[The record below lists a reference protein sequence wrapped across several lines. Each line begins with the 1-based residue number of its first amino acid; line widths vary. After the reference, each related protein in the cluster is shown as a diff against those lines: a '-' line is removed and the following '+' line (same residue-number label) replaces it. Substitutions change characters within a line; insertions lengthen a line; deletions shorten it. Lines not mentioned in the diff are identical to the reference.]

1 MPLHVKPVA
10 NMGRSPASAF
20 GVSMF
25 KKILIANRGEIAVRV
40 IKTCKRLGIAT
51 VAVYSEADAD
61 SLAVELADEAVFIG
75 PPAPGQSY
83 LVLDKILDAIKQTGA
98 DAVHP
103 GFGFLSENAAFPKA
117 LAEIGVAWIGPNVN
131 AIDAMGDKIRSK
143 QLAAKAGVSTIP
155 GADGEINDADTALA
169 AAKAIGFPVML
180 KASAGGGGKGMRI
193 ARSEAEVKEGFQ
205 AARNEARSSFGD
217 DRILIEKFIEEP
229 RHIEIQVLGD
239 KHGHVIHLNER
250 ECSVQRRNQKVLEE
264 APSPFLDKKTRA
276 AMGAQ
281 AVSLAAAV
289 DYDSA
294 GTVEFIVDK
303 DRNFYFLEMNTRLQ
317 VEHPVTE
324 LTTGLDLV
332 EQMIRVAGGE
342 ALGITQDEVTIDG
355 WAVEARLYAE
365 DPYRGFLPSIG
376 RLKRYSM
383 PEEGPMG
390 EGVLRI
396 DSGVREGDEI
406 SLFYDPMI
414 AKVIGY
420 GKTREAAIDTLAAS
434 LDRLHVEGLQ
444 SNAPFLSAVLDEA
457 DFRAGRIHT
466 GYIGEHFPDG
476 FNGTAPRE
484 DQLVAM
490 TCCAAYIHETLVRRA
505 GRTEGRLR
513 PQEAVTARDWV
524 VFLDKRRIPVE
535 IEMPNDDE
543 GGEATVWAP
552 SLVSERLSVSTA
564 WRPGQHLFEAVIDGQ
579 PVAVAFADRT
589 EGYLLRHRG
598 FKAVGIV
605 CTPRSAELH
614 VRLPEKEKPDTAKLV
629 VSPMPGLVVAIEVA
643 EGQAVK
649 AGEPLV
655 IVEAM
660 KMENVLRAETDGTIK
675 SIKVEPGASVA
686 ADELMIEFE

>member
-1 MPLHVKPVA
+1 MY
-10 NMGRSPASAF
+10 
-20 GVSMF
+20 

-40 IKTCKRLGIAT
+40 IETCRRLGIAT

-61 SLAVELADEAVFIG
+61 SLAVEMADEAVFIG
-75 PPAPGQSY
+75 PPAPGESY
-83 LVLDKILDAIKQTGA
+83 LRMDTILDAIRETGA

-155 GADGEINDADTALA
+155 GADGEISDAETALVA
-169 AAKAIGFPVML
+169 AQKIGYPVML

-193 ARSEAEVKEGFQ
+193 ARTDEEVTDGFK
-205 AARNEARSSFGD
+205 AARNEAKSSFGD
-217 DRILIEKFIEEP
+217 DRILIEKFVEEP

-239 KHGHVIHLNER
+239 KHGNVVHLNER

-264 APSPFLDKKTRA
+264 APSPFLDAKTRK
-276 AMGAQ
+276 AMGEQ
-281 AVSLAAAV
+281 AVALSKAV

-332 EQMIRVAGGE
+332 EQMIRSAAGE
-342 ALGITQDEVTIDG
+342 PLEIAQKDVKIDG

-383 PEEGPMG
+383 PEEGKLG
-390 EGVLRI
+390 EGTLRI

-420 GKTREAAIDTLAAS
+420 GKTREVAIDTLSAA

-466 GYIGEHFPDG
+466 GYIGEHFPEG
-476 FNGTAPRE
+476 FAGTAPRE

-490 TCCAAYIHETLVRRA
+490 TCCAAYVHETLTRRA
-505 GRTEGRLR
+505 GRIEGRLR
-513 PQEAVTARDWV
+513 PEEAVTSREWV

-535 IEMPNDDE
+535 IEMTGE
-543 GGEATVWAP
+543 GEASVWAP
-552 SLVSERLSVSTA
+552 SLVSDKLTVTTA
-564 WRPGQHLFEAVIDGQ
+564 WHPGQHLFEAEIDGN
-579 PVAVAFADRT
+579 PVALEFADRT

-614 VRLPEKEKPDTAKLV
+614 VRLPEKEKPDMAKLV
-629 VSPMPGLVVAIEVA
+629 VSPMPGLVVSIDVT

-649 AGEPLV
+649 TGEPLIV
-655 IVEAM
+655 VEAM

-675 SIKVEPGASVA
+675 AVNVQPGNSVA

>member
-1 MPLHVKPVA
+1 
-10 NMGRSPASAF
+10 
-20 GVSMF
+20 MF

-61 SLAVELADEAVFIG
+61 SLAVEMADEAVFIG
-75 PPAPGQSY
+75 PPAPGESY
-83 LVLDKILDAIKQTGA
+83 LVLEKILDAIKQTGA

-117 LAEIGVAWIGPNVN
+117 LEEVGVAWIGPNIH

-155 GADGEINDADTALA
+155 GADGEIADADTALA
-169 AAKAIGFPVML
+169 ASKAIGYPVML

-193 ARSEAEVKEGFQ
+193 ARSDAEVTEGFK
-205 AARNEARSSFGD
+205 AARNEAKSSFGD

-229 RHIEIQVLGD
+229 RHIEIQVMGD

-250 ECSVQRRNQKVLEE
+250 ECSIQRRNQKVLEE
-264 APSPFLDKKTRA
+264 APSPFLDKKTRE

-281 AVSLAAAV
+281 AVALAAAV

-303 DRNFYFLEMNTRLQ
+303 DKKFYFLEMNTRLQ

-324 LTTGLDLV
+324 LTTDVDLV
-332 EQMIRVAGGE
+332 ELMIRSAAGE
-342 ALGITQDEVTIDG
+342 KLGLTQRDVPIKG

-376 RLKRYSM
+376 RLKRFQE
-383 PEEGPMG
+383 PAEGKLGKG
-390 EGVLRI
+390 ELRI
-396 DSGVREGDEI
+396 DAGVREGDEI

-420 GKTREAAIDTLAAS
+420 GKDRETAIDTLAAA
-434 LDRLHVEGLQ
+434 LDRLHIEGLQ

-457 DFRAGRIHT
+457 EFRAGRIHT
-466 GYIGEHFPDG
+466 GYIAEHFPEG
-476 FNGTAPRE
+476 FHGTAPRE
-484 DQLVAM
+484 EQLIAM
-490 TCCAAYIHETLVRRA
+490 TCAAAFVHETFVRRA
-505 GRTEGRLR
+505 GLIEGRMR
-513 PQEAVTARDWV
+513 PVEEPKMREWV
-524 VFLDKRRIPVE
+524 VLLDKRRIPVE
-535 IEMPNDDE
+535 IEMTGP
-543 GGEATVWAP
+543 GRASLWAP
-552 SLVSERLSVSTA
+552 SLASERLEVETG
-564 WRPGQHLFEAVIDGQ
+564 WRAGQHLFEANINGQ
-579 PVAVAFADRT
+579 PVALEFADRT
-589 EGYLLRHRG
+589 EGYHLRHRG
-598 FKAVGIV
+598 FSAVALV
-605 CTPRSAELH
+605 CTTRSAELH
-614 VRLPEKEKPDTAKLV
+614 AMLPEKEKPDMAKLV
-629 VSPMPGLVVAIEVA
+629 VSPMPGLVVSLEVE
-643 EGQAVK
+643 EGQSVK
-649 AGEPLV
+649 TGEPLV

-675 SIKVEPGASVA
+675 SIKVEAGASVA
-686 ADELMIEFE
+686 ADELLVEFE

>member
-1 MPLHVKPVA
+1 MNPGIRLFH
-10 NMGRSPASAF
+10 F

-40 IKTCKRLGIAT
+40 IKTCRKLGIAT

-61 SLAVELADEAVFIG
+61 SLAVEMADEAVFIG
-75 PPAPGQSY
+75 PPAPGESY
-83 LVLDKILDAIKQTGA
+83 LRMDAILDAIKETGA

-117 LAEIGVAWIGPNVN
+117 LEEIGVAWIGPNVN
-131 AIDAMGDKIRSK
+131 AINAMGDKIRSK

-155 GADGEINDADTALA
+155 GADGEISDAETAVA
-169 AAKAIGFPVML
+169 AANAIGYPVML

-193 ARSEAEVKEGFQ
+193 AHDAQEAREGFT
-205 AARNEARSSFGD
+205 AARNEAKTSFGD

-239 KHGHVIHLNER
+239 KHGNVVYLNER

-264 APSPFLDKKTRA
+264 APSPFLDKKTRE

-281 AVSLAAAV
+281 AVSLSAAV

-303 DRNFYFLEMNTRLQ
+303 NRNFYFLEMNTRLQ

-324 LTTGLDLV
+324 LICDLDLV
-332 EQMIRVAGGE
+332 EQMILSAAGEKLSFSQRDVG
-342 ALGITQDEVTIDG
+342 IDG

-376 RLKRYSM
+376 RLKRFVE
-383 PEEGPMG
+383 PAEGPLGKG
-390 EGVLRI
+390 ELRI

-420 GKTREAAIDTLAAS
+420 GKTREDAIDTLAAAM
-434 LDRLHVEGLQ
+434 DRLHVEGLQ

-466 GYIGEHFPDG
+466 GYIPEHFPEG
-476 FNGTAPRE
+476 FNGTRPRDE
-484 DQLVAM
+484 QLIYLASA
-490 TCCAAYIHETLVRRA
+490 AAYMHEMLIRRA
-505 GRTEGRLR
+505 GQTSGRVAAPESTETREWIVLMDERRVPVEITMTGEGQAQIWSPGLTQERQALNTAWTPGASLFEASLDGVDFSLEAATRTEG
-513 PQEAVTARDWV
+513 
-524 VFLDKRRIPVE
+524 
-535 IEMPNDDE
+535 
-543 GGEATVWAP
+543 
-552 SLVSERLSVSTA
+552 
-564 WRPGQHLFEAVIDGQ
+564 
-579 PVAVAFADRT
+579 FAM
-589 EGYLLRHRG
+589 RHRG
-598 FKAVGIV
+598 YGATAVV
-605 CTPRSAELH
+605 CTPRAAELH
-614 VRLPEKEKPDTAKLV
+614 ALLPVKEKADTAKLV
-629 VSPMPGLVVAIEVA
+629 ISPMPGLIVSVDVET
-643 EGQAVK
+643 GQEVK
-649 AGEPLV
+649 AGEALL

-660 KMENVLRAETDGTIK
+660 KMENVIRAEKDGVIKTIT
-675 SIKVEPGASVA
+675 VEAGASVA

>member
-1 MPLHVKPVA
+1 
-10 NMGRSPASAF
+10 
-20 GVSMF
+20 MF

-40 IKTCKRLGIAT
+40 IKTCRRLGIAT

-61 SLAVELADEAVFIG
+61 SLAVEMADEAVFIG
-75 PPAPGQSY
+75 PPAPGESY
-83 LVLDKILDAIKQTGA
+83 LVLDKILDAVKQTGA

-103 GFGFLSENAAFPKA
+103 GFGFLSENPALPKA
-117 LAEIGVAWIGPNVN
+117 LEKAGVGWIGPNIH

-155 GADGEINDADTALA
+155 GADADTALA
-169 AAKAIGFPVML
+169 AAKAIGYPVML

-193 ARSEAEVKEGFQ
+193 ARNDGEVKEGFK
-205 AARNEARSSFGD
+205 AARNEAKSSFGD

-229 RHIEIQVLGD
+229 RHIEIQVMGD

-250 ECSVQRRNQKVLEE
+250 ECSIQRRNQKVLEE
-264 APSPFLDKKTRA
+264 APSPFLDKKTRE

-303 DRNFYFLEMNTRLQ
+303 DKNFYFLEMNTRLQ

-324 LTTGLDLV
+324 LTTDVDLV
-332 EQMIRVAGGE
+332 ELMIRSAFGE
-342 ALGITQDEVTIDG
+342 KLGITQRDVPIKG

-376 RLKRYSM
+376 RLKRFQE
-383 PEEGPMG
+383 PAEGKLG
-390 EGVLRI
+390 QGTLRI
-396 DSGVREGDEI
+396 DAGVREGDEI

-420 GKTREAAIDTLAAS
+420 GKDRETAIDTLAAA

-466 GYIGEHFPDG
+466 GYIAEHYPEG
-476 FNGTAPRE
+476 FHGTAPRE
-484 DQLVAM
+484 EQLVAM
-490 TCCAAYIHETLVRRA
+490 TCAAAFVHETFVRRA
-505 GRTEGRLR
+505 AQIEGRMR
-513 PQEAVTARDWV
+513 PASEPDIREWV
-524 VFLDKRRIPVE
+524 VLLDKRRIPVE
-535 IEMPNDDE
+535 IEMTGP
-543 GGEATVWAP
+543 GRASLWAP
-552 SLVSERLSVSTA
+552 SLASDRLEIETA
-564 WRPGQHLFEAVIDGQ
+564 WRAGQHLFEATINGDTI
-579 PVAVAFADRT
+579 ALEFADRT
-589 EGYLLRHRG
+589 EGYQLRHRG
-598 FKAVGIV
+598 FSATALV
-605 CTPRSAELH
+605 CTARAAELH
-614 VRLPEKEKPDTAKLV
+614 ALLPEKEKPDMAKLV
-629 VSPMPGLVVAIEVA
+629 VSPMPGLVVSLEV
-643 EGQAVK
+643 EVGQTVK
-649 AGEPLV
+649 TGEPLV

-675 SIKVEPGASVA
+675 TITVEPGASVA
-686 ADELMIEFE
+686 ADELLVEFE

>member
-1 MPLHVKPVA
+1 
-10 NMGRSPASAF
+10 
-20 GVSMF
+20 MF

-40 IKTCKRLGIAT
+40 IKTCKRMGIAT

-61 SLAVELADEAVFIG
+61 SLAVEMADEAVFIG
-75 PPAPGQSY
+75 PPAPGESY
-83 LVLDKILDAIKQTGA
+83 LQLEKILDAVKQTGA
-98 DAVHP
+98 EAVHP

-117 LAEIGVAWIGPNVN
+117 LEEAGVAWIGPNVN
-131 AIDAMGDKIRSK
+131 AIEAMGDKIRSK

-155 GADGEINDADTALA
+155 GADGEIGDADTALA

-193 ARSEAEVKEGFQ
+193 ARTEEEVKEGFK
-205 AARNEARSSFGD
+205 AARNEAKTSFGD

-264 APSPFLDKKTRA
+264 APSPFLDKKTRE
-276 AMGAQ
+276 AMGKE
-281 AVSLAAAV
+281 AVALAAAV

-303 DRNFYFLEMNTRLQ
+303 DKNFYFLEMNTRLQ

-324 LTTGLDLV
+324 LTVDLDLV
-332 EQMIRVAGGE
+332 EQMIRVADGE
-342 ALGITQDEVTIDG
+342 ELSLTQREVPLKG

-376 RLKRYSM
+376 RLKRFQM
-383 PEEGPMG
+383 PEEGKLGKG
-390 EGVLRI
+390 ELRI

-420 GKTREAAIDTLAAS
+420 GKTREIAIDTLAQA

-457 DFRAGRIHT
+457 DFRAGRINT
-466 GYIGEHFPDG
+466 GYIAEHFPEG
-476 FNGTAPRE
+476 FNGTRPR
-484 DQLVAM
+484 DSQLIAM
-490 TCCAAYIHETLVRRA
+490 SCAAAFVHETFVRRA
-505 GRTEGRLR
+505 ALIEGRIR
-513 PQEAVTARDWV
+513 PAPAEGPRTWV
-524 VFLDKRRIPVE
+524 VLLDGRKIAVE
-535 IEMPNDDE
+535 IELGGD
-543 GGEATVWAP
+543 GEADIWVP
-552 SLVSERLSVSTA
+552 SLVSDRISLKTE
-564 WRPGQHLFEAVIDGQ
+564 WRPGQHLFEAEIDGD
-579 PVAVAFADRT
+579 PVALEFADRT
-589 EGYLLRHRG
+589 EGYAMRHRG
-598 FKAVGIV
+598 FSATAIV
-605 CTPRSAELH
+605 CTPRAAELH
-614 VRLPEKEKPDTAKLV
+614 AILPEKEKPDLAKLV
-629 VSPMPGLVVAIEVA
+629 VSPMPGLVVTLEVE
-643 EGQAVK
+643 EGQEVK
-649 AGEPLV
+649 TGEPLI

-660 KMENVLRAETDGTIK
+660 KMENVLRAETDGVIK
-675 SIKVEPGASVA
+675 SIKVEAGASVA
-686 ADELMIEFE
+686 ADELLIEFE

>member
-1 MPLHVKPVA
+1 
-10 NMGRSPASAF
+10 
-20 GVSMF
+20 MF

-40 IKTCKRLGIAT
+40 IKTCQRLGIAT

-61 SLAVELADEAVFIG
+61 SLAVEMADEAVFIG
-75 PPAPGQSY
+75 PPAPGESY

-117 LAEIGVAWIGPNVN
+117 LEEIGVAWIGPNVN

-169 AAKAIGFPVML
+169 AAKAIGYPVML

-193 ARSEAEVKEGFQ
+193 ARSDAEVKEGFK
-205 AARNEARSSFGD
+205 AARNEAKSSFGD

-239 KHGHVIHLNER
+239 KHGNVVHLNER

-276 AMGAQ
+276 AMGEQ
-281 AVSLAAAV
+281 AVSLSKAV

-303 DRNFYFLEMNTRLQ
+303 EKNFYFLEMNTRLQ

-324 LTTGLDLV
+324 LTTHLDLV
-332 EQMIRVAGGE
+332 EQMIRVAAGE
-342 ALGITQDEVTIDG
+342 PLGFKQSEVPLDG

-376 RLKRYSM
+376 RLKHFLE
-383 PEEGPMG
+383 PAEGKLG
-390 EGVLRI
+390 EGQLRI

-420 GKTREAAIDTLAAS
+420 GKTREIAIDTLAEA
-434 LDRLHVEGLQ
+434 LDRLHVDGLQ
-444 SNAPFLSAVLDEA
+444 SNAPFLSAVLDEQ
-457 DFRAGRIHT
+457 DFRSGRIHT
-466 GYIGEHFPDG
+466 GYIPEHFPEG
-476 FNGTAPRE
+476 FHGTAPR
-484 DQLVAM
+484 DAVWIRSRS
-490 TCCAAYIHETLVRRA
+490 AAR
-505 GRTEGRLR
+505 
-513 PQEAVTARDWV
+513 
-524 VFLDKRRIPVE
+524 
-535 IEMPNDDE
+535 
-543 GGEATVWAP
+543 
-552 SLVSERLSVSTA
+552 SVSSG
-564 WRPGQHLFEAVIDGQ
+564 WRSSSCASGGR
-579 PVAVAFADRT
+579 RT
-589 EGYLLRHRG
+589 
-598 FKAVGIV
+598 
-605 CTPRSAELH
+605 
-614 VRLPEKEKPDTAKLV
+614 
-629 VSPMPGLVVAIEVA
+629 
-643 EGQAVK
+643 
-649 AGEPLV
+649 
-655 IVEAM
+655 
-660 KMENVLRAETDGTIK
+660 
-675 SIKVEPGASVA
+675 VA
-686 ADELMIEFE
+686 ATHMPLPPARRSRQTLGVIRDRCHAASNPRAASTPLSASAAVVTSLTSFAM

>member
-1 MPLHVKPVA
+1 
-10 NMGRSPASAF
+10 
-20 GVSMF
+20 MF

-40 IKTCKRLGIAT
+40 IKTCQRLGIAT

-61 SLAVELADEAVFIG
+61 SLAVEMADEAVFIG
-75 PPAPGQSY
+75 PSAPGESY
-83 LVLDKILDAIKQTGA
+83 LVLEKILDAVKQTGA

-103 GFGFLSENAAFPKA
+103 GFGFLSENPALPKA
-117 LAEIGVAWIGPNVN
+117 LEKAGVGWIGPNIH

-155 GADGEINDADTALA
+155 GADGEIADADTALA
-169 AAKAIGFPVML
+169 AAKAIGYPVML

-193 ARSEAEVKEGFQ
+193 ARSDVEVKEGFK
-205 AARNEARSSFGD
+205 AARNEAKSSFGD

-229 RHIEIQVLGD
+229 RHIEIQVMGD

-250 ECSVQRRNQKVLEE
+250 ECSIQRRNQKVLEE
-264 APSPFLDKKTRA
+264 APSPFLDKKTRD

-281 AVSLAAAV
+281 AVALSAAV

-303 DRNFYFLEMNTRLQ
+303 DKNFYFLEMNTRLQ

-324 LTTGLDLV
+324 LTTDVDLV
-332 EQMIRVAGGE
+332 ELMIRSAYGE
-342 ALGITQDEVTIDG
+342 KLGLTQRDVPIKG

-376 RLKRYSM
+376 RLKRFQE
-383 PEEGPMG
+383 PAEGKLGKG
-390 EGVLRI
+390 ELRI

-420 GKTREAAIDTLAAS
+420 GKDRETAIDTLAAA

-457 DFRAGRIHT
+457 DFRSGRIHT
-466 GYIGEHFPDG
+466 GYIGEHYPEG
-476 FNGTAPRE
+476 FHGTAPRE
-484 DQLVAM
+484 EQLVAM
-490 TCCAAYIHETLVRRA
+490 TCAAAFVHETFVRRA
-505 GRTEGRLR
+505 SEIEGRMR
-513 PQEAVTARDWV
+513 PAAEPSVREWV
-524 VFLDKRRIPVE
+524 VLLDKRRIPIE
-535 IEMPNDDE
+535 IEMT
-543 GGEATVWAP
+543 GSGRASIWAP
-552 SLVSERLSVSTA
+552 SLASERLELDTE
-564 WRPGQHLFEAVIDGQ
+564 WRAGQHLFEANINGETI
-579 PVAVAFADRT
+579 ALEFADRT
-589 EGYLLRHRG
+589 EGYKLRHRG
-598 FKAVGIV
+598 FSAVALV
-605 CTPRSAELH
+605 CTARAAELH
-614 VRLPEKEKPDTAKLV
+614 ALLPEKEKPDMAKLV
-629 VSPMPGLVVAIEVA
+629 TSPMPGLVVSLEV
-643 EGQAVK
+643 EQGQSVK
-649 AGEPLV
+649 TGEPLV

-686 ADELMIEFE
+686 ADELLVEFD

>member
-1 MPLHVKPVA
+1 
-10 NMGRSPASAF
+10 
-20 GVSMF
+20 MF

-40 IKTCKRLGIAT
+40 IKTCRRLGIAT

-61 SLAVELADEAVFIG
+61 SLAVEMADEAVFIG
-75 PPAPGQSY
+75 PPAPGESY
-83 LVLDKILDAIKQTGA
+83 LVLDKILEAVKSTGA

-169 AAKAIGFPVML
+169 AAKAIGYPVML

-193 ARSEAEVKEGFQ
+193 ARSDEEVKEGFK
-205 AARNEARSSFGD
+205 AARNEAKSSFGD

-239 KHGHVIHLNER
+239 KHGNVVHLNER

-276 AMGAQ
+276 AMGEQ
-281 AVSLAAAV
+281 AVALSAAV

-303 DRNFYFLEMNTRLQ
+303 NKNFYFLEMNTRLQ

-324 LTTGLDLV
+324 LTTHLDLV
-332 EQMIRVAGGE
+332 EQMIRVAAGE
-342 ALGITQDEVTIDG
+342 ALDFKQSEVPLDG

-376 RLKRYSM
+376 RLKHFIE
-383 PEEGPMG
+383 PAEGELG
-390 EGVLRI
+390 EGKLRI

-420 GKTREAAIDTLAAS
+420 GKTREVAIDTLAQA
-434 LDRLHVEGLQ
+434 LDRLHVDGLQ

-466 GYIGEHFPDG
+466 GYIGEHFPEG
-476 FNGTAPRE
+476 FHGTAPRE
-484 DQLVAM
+484 DQLIAM
-490 TCCAAYIHETLVRRA
+490 SCAAAYVHEVQVRRGGRIEGRIRPEETL
-505 GRTEGRLR
+505 TS
-513 PQEAVTARDWV
+513 RDWV
-524 VFLDKRRIPVE
+524 IFLDKRRIPVE
-535 IEMPNDDE
+535 IELTGE
-543 GGEATVWAP
+543 GEARIWSP
-552 SLVSERLSVSTA
+552 SLKADTITLKTQ
-564 WRPGQHLFEAVIDGQ
+564 WHPGQHLFHAEIDGEE
-579 PVAVAFADRT
+579 VALVFSDRT
-589 EGYLLRHRG
+589 EGYVMRHRG
-598 FKAVGIV
+598 FTATAIV

-614 VRLPEKEKPDTAKLV
+614 VRLPEKEKPDMAKLV
-629 VSPMPGLVVAIEVA
+629 VSPMPGLVVTVEVE
-643 EGQAVK
+643 EGQEVK
-649 AGEPLV
+649 TGEPLI

-675 SIKVEPGASVA
+675 SVKVEAGNSVA

>member
-1 MPLHVKPVA
+1 
-10 NMGRSPASAF
+10 
-20 GVSMF
+20 MF

-40 IKTCKRLGIAT
+40 IKTCRRLGIAT

-61 SLAVELADEAVFIG
+61 SLAVEMADEAVFIG
-75 PPAPGQSY
+75 PPAPGESY
-83 LVLDKILDAIKQTGA
+83 LVLDKILDAVKSTGA

-169 AAKAIGFPVML
+169 AAKAIGYPVML

-193 ARSEAEVKEGFQ
+193 ARSDEEVKEGFK
-205 AARNEARSSFGD
+205 AARNEAKSSFGD

-239 KHGHVIHLNER
+239 KHGNVVHLNER

-276 AMGAQ
+276 AMGEQ
-281 AVSLAAAV
+281 AVALSAAV

-303 DRNFYFLEMNTRLQ
+303 NKNFYFLEMNTRLQ

-324 LTTGLDLV
+324 LTTHLDLV
-332 EQMIRVAGGE
+332 EQMIRVAAGE
-342 ALGITQDEVTIDG
+342 ALDFKQSEVPLDG

-376 RLKRYSM
+376 RLKHFIE
-383 PEEGPMG
+383 PAEGELG
-390 EGVLRI
+390 EGKLRI

-420 GKTREAAIDTLAAS
+420 GKTREVAIDTLAQA
-434 LDRLHVEGLQ
+434 LDRLHVDGLQ

-466 GYIGEHFPDG
+466 GYIGEHFPEG
-476 FNGTAPRE
+476 FHGTAPRE
-484 DQLVAM
+484 DQLIAM
-490 TCCAAYIHETLVRRA
+490 SCAAAYVHEVQVRRGGRIEGRIRPEETL
-505 GRTEGRLR
+505 TS
-513 PQEAVTARDWV
+513 RDWV
-524 VFLDKRRIPVE
+524 IFLDKRRIPVE
-535 IEMPNDDE
+535 IELTGE
-543 GGEATVWAP
+543 GEARIWSP
-552 SLVSERLSVSTA
+552 SLKADTITLKTQ
-564 WRPGQHLFEAVIDGQ
+564 WHPGQHLFHAEIDGEE
-579 PVAVAFADRT
+579 VALVFSDRT
-589 EGYLLRHRG
+589 EGYVMRHRG
-598 FKAVGIV
+598 FTATAIV

-614 VRLPEKEKPDTAKLV
+614 VRLPEKEKPDMAKLV
-629 VSPMPGLVVAIEVA
+629 VSPMPGLVVTVEVE
-643 EGQAVK
+643 EGQEVK
-649 AGEPLV
+649 TGEPLI

-675 SIKVEPGASVA
+675 SVKVEAGNSVA